1 MSRGRRGEVAQA
13 MLQSAWPPARVADV
27 CERAQVGYGVG
38 RYTASRL
45 VQAGEL
51 VVLAVEPPPPGRT
64 GRPAAVVASRH
75 ALQQRAPHLDAAALE
90 AVVPGVLP
98 VSFWESLVS

>member
-1 MSRGRRGEVAQA
+1 MSRRGEVAQA
-13 MLQSAWPPARVADV
+13 MLRAAWPPARVAHV

-51 VVLAVEPPPPGRT
+51 VVLAVEPPAAGAK
-64 GRPAAVVASRH
+64 GRPAAVVASRQ
-75 ALQQRAPHLDAAALE
+75 ALQASAGEAQAP
-90 AVVPGVLP
+90 VGVLP
-98 VSFWESLVS
+98 VSFWDIPAP

>member
-1 MSRGRRGEVAQA
+1 MSRRGEVAQA
-13 MLQSAWPPARVADV
+13 MLQAAWPPARVAHV

-51 VVLAVEPPPPGRT
+51 VVLAVEPPAPGAK
-64 GRPAAVVASRH
+64 GRPAAVVASRQ
-75 ALQQRAPHLDAAALE
+75 ALQQRRAEAP
-90 AVVPGVLP
+90 VPGVLP
-98 VSFWESLVS
+98 VSFWDNPTP

>member
-1 MSRGRRGEVAQA
+1 MSRRGEVAQA
-13 MLQSAWPPARVADV
+13 MLQAAWPPARVTHV

-51 VVLAVEPPPPGRT
+51 VVLAVEPPAQGRT
-64 GRPAAVVASRH
+64 GRPAAVVASRQ
-75 ALQQRAPHLDAAALE
+75 ALQQRVGSVAPETL
-90 AVVPGVLP
+90 VPGVLP
-98 VSFWESLVS
+98 VSFWDSSAT

>member
-1 MSRGRRGEVAQA
+1 MSRRGEVAQA
-13 MLQSAWPPARVADV
+13 MLLAAWPPARVAHV

-51 VVLAVEPPPPGRT
+51 VVLAVEPPAPGRT
-64 GRPAAVVASRH
+64 GRPAAVVASRE
-75 ALQQRAPHLDAAALE
+75 ALKQRAARDAAA
-90 AVVPGVLP
+90 VPGVLP
-98 VSFWESLVS
+98 VSFWDTSAA

>member
-1 MSRGRRGEVAQA
+1 MSRRGEVAQA
-13 MLQSAWPPARVADV
+13 MLQAAWPPAHVAHV

-51 VVLAVEPPPPGRT
+51 VVLAVDPQPGRP
-64 GRPAAVVASRH
+64 GRPPAVVASRE
-75 ALQQRAPHLDAAALE
+75 ALQRQQARAE

-98 VSFWESLVS
+98 RSFWDET